1 MLKKKMEESM
11 MEKFFQNRDALIDEY
26 SLGKMSKT
34 EFIQK
39 NYAFIQSLNFGPFSV
54 PLKDYKEC
62 LYNYQYYNILAKYA
76 NLQAQE
82 LETFDPKESALFKE
96 EEFEYYKLKDEA
108 TLGLLELVN
117 YENIEAYFLNLQ
129 SNRLCG
135 QLFEI
140 VFKDYYRAIFHS
152 MSPDILK
159 RLRKYNVFSRVY
171 KDSVI
176 HSYVN
181 SVY

>member
-1 MLKKKMEESM
+1 MLKKKMEDM
-11 MEKFFQNRDALIDEY
+11 LMEKFFHNRDALIDEY
-26 SLGKMSKT
+26 SMGRMSKT
-34 EFIQK
+34 DFIVK
-39 NYAFIQSLNFGPFSV
+39 NYDFITSLHFRPFEA
-54 PLKDYKEC
+54 PLKSYKEC

-82 LETFDPKESALFKE
+82 LETFDPKEAALFKE
-96 EEFEYYKLKDEA
+96 EELNYYKMKDVA
-108 TLGLLELVN
+108 TLNLLEFVN
-117 YENIEAYFLNLQ
+117 YENVEAYFMNLS

-152 MSPDILK
+152 MSPDILRK
-159 RLRKYNVFSRVY
+159 LRKHSVFSPVY